1 MKAVKARD
9 QANHCFSMPGGDSN
23 RHGAFRSREYPRAEQ
38 TATTAKVRIYLFISS
53 VPRPTI

>member
-9 QANHCFSMPGGDSN
+9 QATHCFSMPGGTRTRTELSL
-23 RHGAFRSREYPRAEQ
+23 PRISTWAEQ
-38 TATTAKVRIYLFISS
+38 TATTAKVRIYLFILS